1 MQSGSPP
8 HAQWEGRASLGVILL
23 EESSPELAQEAALQS
38 PTGDLH
44 TSGKCT
50 KPISSACIAFCS
62 SSPASS
68 SSVVLFC
75 GAGTMVALVLLAFI
89 GAVVCIRI
97 SKLTIYTVCT
107 WCEEIKHFYAYFSLF
122 LLHVQHFK
130 SGHVFIPFQDWSEN
144 NEGQSSA

>member
-1 MQSGSPP
+1 MPLLVNCPHNHLLTWLLKAFVFRFPPPPPPVMQSGSPP

-107 WCEEIKHFYAYFSLF
+107 
-122 LLHVQHFK
+122 
-130 SGHVFIPFQDWSEN
+130 
-144 NEGQSSA
+144 